1 MTLLIETQFDLDSIA
16 EDLSQSLLLSID
28 CEFERRT
35 SYFAELCL
43 LQFKTKSNTYIIDCK
58 KIKDPSLFSGLIS
71 SAGNKKILHS
81 SFQDLQIF
89 YHDFSAIVDNFED
102 TQILAN
108 FCGFDQNIGYSRLVE
123 QVLGV
128 KVSKSMQN
136 SNWVRRPLSDAQIRY
151 AAIDVEYLQEI
162 YTILNEKNKFSD
174 FYQQDKDHLIYLV
187 KNPASIN
194 VNSFLKKYDKILRKK
209 SVSIDLAID
218 ALNLRDQF
226 AQKLNVPRRFLMPDD
241 ELLQAINEGVVPNK
255 AYDDQFADSLDH
267 VINKYQKTLDLQAKS
282 CYNFNSNI
290 FEKAKKTLIE
300 YCGDLSL
307 SPHFVTS
314 SYDLKEFLFTDK
326 FFKKITKWRLDILK
340 NIKKEVGL

>member
-16 EDLSQSLLLSID
+16 DDLSQSSLLSID

-43 LQFKTKSNTYIIDCK
+43 LQFKTSSNTYIIDCK
-58 KIKDPSLFSGLIS
+58 KIKDLSLFSGLIT
-71 SAGNKKILHS
+71 SAGNKKILHA

-89 YHDFSAIVDNFED
+89 YHDFSAIIDNFED

-136 SNWVRRPLSDAQIRY
+136 SNWVKRPLSDAQIRY

-162 YTILNEKNKFSD
+162 YTILNERNKFSD
-174 FYQQDKDHLIYLV
+174 FYQQDKEHLIHLV
-187 KNPASIN
+187 KNPALIN

-209 SVSIDLAID
+209 SVSLDFTIDV
-218 ALNLRDQF
+218 LNLRDQF
-226 AQKLNVPRRFLMPDD
+226 AQKLNVPRRFLVSDE
-241 ELLQAINEGVVPNK
+241 ELLQILIERVAPNK
-255 AYDDQFADSLDH
+255 VYDDQFVDSLDRA
-267 VINKYQKTLDLQAKS
+267 INKHQKTLDLQVKS
-282 CYNFNSNI
+282 CNNFNSNI
-290 FEKAKKTLIE
+290 FEKAKKLLADN
-300 YCGDLSL
+300 CGDLKL
-307 SPHFVTS
+307 LPQFVVS
-314 SYDLKEFLFTDK
+314 SYDLKEFLFTDN
-326 FFKKITKWRLDILK
+326 FFKKITKWRLDILR